1 MGLTWLICRCDW
13 RKQPARFFFFL
24 ACYWMIYL
32 SEACHLDCMSFLLCI
47 YFNSITGKYCV
58 ALKMTVL
65 SSAGFCGRPLELD
78 QIWSPYQINTTAVS
92 TARCRRIWVWFKKKK
107 GSPHTPSLLWNYLQ
121 HHKGAAH
128 YNQNVV
134 QSERLG
140 TKCLI
145 QHFGK
150 KVTYAYREKMLI
162 SFNHTRIFFFF
173 RSNHS

>member
-1 MGLTWLICRCDW
+1 MWLKKAAGKI
-13 RKQPARFFFFL
+13 FFFL

-32 SEACHLDCMSFLLCI
+32 SEACHLDCMSFYYVFISIQLLENIVLLSRWQYCHLQG
-47 YFNSITGKYCV
+47 FAEDHLSWTKYGV
-58 ALKMTVL
+58 HIKQIPQL
-65 SSAGFCGRPLELD
+65 SQLPDAGTFEYG
-78 QIWSPYQINTTAVS
+78 
-92 TARCRRIWVWFKKKK
+92 FKKK
-107 GSPHTPSLLWNYLQ
+107 GSSHTLSLLWNYLQ

-150 KVTYAYREKMLI
+150 KVTHAYREKMLI
-162 SFNHTRIFFFF
+162 SFNHTRIIFFQK
-173 RSNHS
+173 